1 MDIGR
6 SSRIGDRRT
15 VRNLRNP
22 TQKGVVKF
30 LLILHID
37 TIATRQGLGLRRDG
51 PISTPFFSQHERC
64 GNNEIDGCAD
74 AIIAAL
80 ADVSVFAFER

>member
-6 SSRIGDRRT
+6 SSGIGDRRT
-15 VRNLRNP
+15 VRKLRNP
-22 TQKGVVKF
+22 TQKGVVEF
-30 LLILHID
+30 LLILHVD
-37 TIATRQGLGLRRDG
+37 TIATHRGLGLRRDG
-51 PISTPFFSQHERC
+51 AISTPFFSQHERC

-80 ADVSVFAFER
+80 ADASVFAFER

>member
-1 MDIGR
+1 MDIGQ
-6 SSRIGDRRT
+6 SSGIGDRRT
-15 VRNLRNP
+15 VRKLRNP

-37 TIATRQGLGLRRDG
+37 TIATRRGMRPRPDG
-51 PISTPFFSQHERC
+51 PISTPFFSEHERR
-64 GNNEIDGCAD
+64 GNNEINGCAD

-80 ADVSVFAFER
+80 AEVSVFAFQR